1 MAYTN
6 TGIVLGK
13 HLDIVDSFVV
23 DESAKKIKVKK
34 GLKSAVLEG
43 STLNITTL
51 DDAVIAVP
59 LAGLIPAAKADKFLK
74 TVSYSSGTKE
84 LVFTVGNDLNATTEE
99 VKVSVADFLPV
110 VAGNGLQGNGTT
122 ESPLSIKV
130 DPAGSN
136 ALTSTANGLKL
147 DANALKPIATVELVD
162 VFGERIGYALTETE
176 RRAS

>member
-6 TGIVLGK
+6 TGAVLGK
-13 HLDIVDSFVV
+13 HLDTVNSFDI
-23 DESAKKIKVKK
+23 DEVGKKIKVKK
-34 GLKSAVLEG
+34 GLKSAVLAG

-74 TVSYSSGTKE
+74 NVSYSSGTKE

-130 DPAGSN
+130 DTSGSN
-136 ALTSTANGLKL
+136 ALTAGAKGLKL

-162 VFGERIGYALTETE
+162 VFGERIGYALKETE